1 MKSPDTAA
9 AILSVFLILGLTAV
23 AQSGNNQMNDF
34 AKTHP
39 EMSLVPI
46 GHYCQQT
53 SGSVSFMDTN
63 LQLLK
68 EAGAI
73 TEAMTDKNCGTITWK
88 GHLVV
93 GGNGTKMVP
102 IGTRS
107 FFNGHPSPNSQI
119 PLTVY
124 KDVYFKDSAVGT
136 ILRKINAI
144 VLCGVGPQYYEKC
157 YPRHGEDVTVSS
169 WHNE

>member
-1 MKSPDTAA
+1 MKSPELAV
-9 AILSVFLILGLTAV
+9 AILSVFLIIGLTAIG
-23 AQSGNNQMNDF
+23 QSGNNQVNDF

-46 GHYCQQT
+46 GHYCQEA

-73 TEAMTDKNCGTITWK
+73 TEVMTDKNCGTVTWK
-88 GHLVV
+88 DRLVV

-102 IGTRS
+102 IGTKS
-107 FFNGHPSPNSQI
+107 FFNGKPSL

-124 KDVYFKDSAVGT
+124 KDMYFKDSAVGM

-169 WHNE
+169 WNNE